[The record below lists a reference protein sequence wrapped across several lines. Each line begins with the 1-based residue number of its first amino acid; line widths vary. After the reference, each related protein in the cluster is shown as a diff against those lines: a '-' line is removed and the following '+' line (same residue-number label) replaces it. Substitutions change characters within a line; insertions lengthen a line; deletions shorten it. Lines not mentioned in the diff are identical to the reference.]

1 MVIKGPPC
9 GIENCRSKRY
19 EEGEDGHLYCQNGH
33 QQAGAV
39 RGEDEDD
46 YISAA
51 RTVTRKKKTVEE
63 DDKTSSRIYKGPEA
77 FDLYLKC
84 LQLIL
89 RHQVW
94 CLVHD
99 QGLPAE
105 LEIVVHDLWALRIA
119 QLEDKIA
126 SNEDPFSNSQSQSQV
141 FNTLESEDA
150 GTDIETGHI
159 SSGKSRKGNRLS
171 NAPNLNDCLV
181 LCYLGIITLRLP
193 CTPGDLHAWV
203 TDGNLAYRR
212 ATRLLPLAM
221 REHLPPAYRA
231 VLDPS
236 AQIAY
241 SKFYKTLTDLQKS
254 YDTHHGIMWPPLNVP
269 LLLLRYLKA
278 LALPLELYDA
288 TRRLGELLGYD
299 FAPHYVDKKRLSIR
313 DIPEAQLIS
322 CLLVCIK
329 LLYPLDQKQ
338 RYCRSPAEYSAMQ
351 MNWNVWCKEMKA
363 VDNIKDMDTGCL
375 TAEAMAK
382 LQEKDVFNMGPAEMD
397 QYMDFYADTFLDDA
411 EIQRTKDAD
420 DFRNTLFDMF
430 PIESETK
437 HPPKRTS
444 PKMSLSKELDLVKK
458 VHSMMVTMPNVAD
471 ANEPLLEPG
480 QAYPL
485 WKTQDDLPEAA
496 RVLFEK
502 ARRLAGFSMN
512 MLLLAVRFTEARVE
526 QWTRLQRRGG

>member
-51 RTVTRKKKTVEE
+51 RTVTRKKNPVEE
-63 DDKTSSRIYKGPEA
+63 DDTTFSRIYKGPQA

-94 CLVHD
+94 FLVHD
-99 QGLPAE
+99 KGLPAE
-105 LEIVVHDLWALRIA
+105 LETVVHDLWALRIVG
-119 QLEDKIA
+119 LEDKIA
-126 SNEDPFSNSQSQSQV
+126 SNEDASSNSQSQSQV
-141 FNTLESEDA
+141 FNTLESEDE
-150 GTDIETGHI
+150 GTDMETGHV
-159 SSGKSRKGNRLS
+159 SGGKGRRGNRLS
-171 NAPNLNDCLV
+171 TAPNLSDCLA
-181 LCYLGIITLRLP
+181 LCYLGFITLRLP

-212 ATRLLPLAM
+212 AIRLLPLAM
-221 REHLPPAYRA
+221 RERLPPAYRA

-236 AQIAY
+236 AQITY
-241 SKFYKTLTDLQKS
+241 PRFYKTLTDLQKS
-254 YDTHHGIMWPPLNVP
+254 YDTHHGIIWPPLNVP
-269 LLLLRYLKA
+269 LLLLYYLRA

-299 FAPHYVDKKRLSIR
+299 FAPHYVDKKRLGIR

-322 CLLVCIK
+322 CLLICIK
-329 LLYPLDQKQ
+329 LLYPLGQEQ
-338 RYCRSPAEYSAMQ
+338 RYCRTQTENSAMQ
-351 MNWNVWCKEMKA
+351 MNWDAWCKEMKA
-363 VDNIKDMDTGCL
+363 VDNIKDTDAGCL

-382 LQEKDVFNMGPAEMD
+382 LQEKDVFNMSPAEMD
-397 QYMDFYADTFLDDA
+397 QYLDFYADTFLDDA

-420 DFRNTLFDMF
+420 DFRNALFDMF
-430 PIESETK
+430 PIESDTK

-444 PKMSLSKELDLVKK
+444 RRLPLSQELELVKR
-458 VHSMMVTMPNVAD
+458 VQSMMVTVPKAGD
-471 ANEPLLEPG
+471 ANEPLVEPG

-502 ARRLAGFSMN
+502 AAKLAGLSMN
-512 MLLLAVRFTEARVE
+512 MLLVAVKFTEASVE
-526 QWTRLQRRGG
+526 QWKRVQRRGG